1 MKSTFTQETQNNMK
15 NDITDYAVKI
25 LNKIREE
32 NDYYLNAKE
41 RVIKEFLDNNKE
53 DLDKIILGLENLF
66 SVVKLEELAQHYDE
80 TFNSF

>member
-1 MKSTFTQETQNNMK
+1 MK